1 MKKLEIYAS
10 NVENAK
16 SQAYKKGIIVIFD
29 ATKAW
34 IGAKC
39 PILPEDLKIFAA
51 EFMVKKN
58 MMTYEGAGI
67 VICIQQSKT
76 DKEEICKIRNIPRV
90 PRKWKSLVEII
101 DKDSNKIITTAPN
114 KNKAILKAKQI
125 VERDKRN
132 VYAVRKYI
140 PSEIDFEIEY
150 VPQSKELLGKYVVFG
165 VEDEDVRL
173 GIRRLREFED

>member
-1 MKKLEIYAS
+1 
-10 NVENAK
+10 V
-16 SQAYKKGIIVIFD
+16 
-29 ATKAW
+29 
-34 IGAKC
+34 
-39 PILPEDLKIFAA
+39 
-51 EFMVKKN
+51 
-58 MMTYEGAGI
+58 
-67 VICIQQSKT
+67 
-76 DKEEICKIRNIPRV
+76 RNIPRV

-101 DKDSNKIITTAPN
+101 DKDSNKIIATAPN

-140 PSEIDFEIEY
+140 PSEIDFEIKY
-150 VPQSKELLGKYVVFG
+150 VPQSKELLGKYIVFG